1 MSKKKQE
8 YVSGKITIQTTDRW
22 IEIDE
27 WNLYNEEKKAIQDK
41 YPNKPWEV
49 HISSGQGNH
58 KDPFEKEWWD
68 EWQEYKKEITDLI
81 LKPNGNFTK
90 FLYQIKSEKEDVVI
104 RTWLRGSYNTE
115 KYMKTRNKHKNK

>member
-8 YVSGKITIQTTDRW
+8 YVPGKITIQTEDRW
-22 IEIDE
+22 NEIKE
-27 WNLYNEEKKAIQDK
+27 FNLYHEEKKAIQDK
-41 YPNKPWEV
+41 YPTKPWQV
-49 HISSGQGNH
+49 QVSPGPGNH

-90 FLYQIKSEKEDVVI
+90 FLYQITSEKEDVVI

-115 KYMKTRNKHKNK
+115 KYMKARNRNERD